1 MITRHR
7 IYRYATIESTNDEAK
22 RLALLGEP
30 HGTVVAADEQTAG
43 RGRAG
48 RAWITPPRSAVAMT
62 LILRP
67 DIPAHH
73 IPGVALLGG
82 LAVAEGIEQVCG
94 LRAQIK
100 WPNDV
105 LIADKKTAGVL
116 AEATFNGDRLDSVV
130 LGIGV
135 NVNAGPPPDLPLD
148 YPATCLAAE
157 VGRMLDR
164 DRVAEAILSAF
175 DDLYLQIGT
184 PAVTAALTARLAM
197 RGKMIRVTGWN
208 ETCTGIL
215 EGVTD
220 EGAIVV
226 RLDSGE
232 GKTILAGDVHLRVL

>member
-1 MITRHR
+1 MITRRR
-7 IYRYATIESTNDEAK
+7 IYHYVTIESTNDEAK
-22 RLALLGEP
+22 RLALRGEP
-30 HGTVVAADEQTAG
+30 HGTLVAADEQTAG

-48 RAWITPPRSAVAMT
+48 RAWITPPRSAIAMT

-67 DIPAHH
+67 GIPAHH
-73 IPGVALLGG
+73 IPAIALLGG
-82 LAVAEGIEQVCG
+82 LAVAEGIEQVSG

-116 AEATFNGDRLDSVV
+116 AEATFIGDRLDSVV

-157 VGRMLDR
+157 LGRTVDR
-164 DRVAEAILSAF
+164 ERVADAILSAF
-175 DDLYLQIGT
+175 DALYPQIGT
-184 PAVTAALTARLAM
+184 PALAAALTARLAM

-215 EGVTD
+215 ERVTD

-226 RLDSGE
+226 RLDGGE
-232 GKTILAGDVHLRVL
+232 SKTILARDVHLRVL

>member
-7 IYRYATIESTNDEAK
+7 IYHYATVGSTNDEAK

-82 LAVAEGIEQVCG
+82 LAVADGIEQVCG

-116 AEATFNGDRLDSVV
+116 AEAIFNGDRLDSVV

-220 EGAIVV
+220 EGAIVM

-232 GKTILAGDVHLRVL
+232 GKSILPGDVHLRVL